1 MKAIDLD
8 RKIQRCYRNHSNRFI
23 ITNEFIV
30 QNFEDKK
37 KVLLVQVYQIIL
49 KIIEENKLIDYYQDY
64 IIRMRKGSEEDI
76 PTESPYMIRKRK
88 QKQFIRKENRRIG
101 SPPRLRQA

>member
-1 MKAIDLD
+1 MD

-76 PTESPYMIRKRK
+76 LPSESPYMIRKRK
-88 QKQFIRKENRRIG
+88 QKQFIKKENRRIG
-101 SPPRLRQA
+101 SPPRLRMNQA